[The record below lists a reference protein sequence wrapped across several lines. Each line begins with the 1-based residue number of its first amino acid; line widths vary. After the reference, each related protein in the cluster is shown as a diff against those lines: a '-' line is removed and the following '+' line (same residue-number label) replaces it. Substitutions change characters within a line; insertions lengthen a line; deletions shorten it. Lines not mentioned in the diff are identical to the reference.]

1 MSDYNEHLI
10 SMAGG
15 DGERDLLGEIE
26 ARVNAA
32 AVGPW
37 RWDDNFGEKG
47 DTGTA
52 LTNDVGT
59 EIIGAYN
66 WHCCSYRDEPTVD
79 DDSAAFIAHARTDI
93 PALLAMVREQRAR
106 LDAIDAQVRDLATRL
121 LSEDITASLGVLEAL
136 ADGKVRLAAV
146 VAATD
151 AS

>member
-1 MSDYNEHLI
+1 MSYDEHLI

-15 DGERDLLGEIE
+15 DGEADALGEIE

-37 RWDDNFGEKG
+37 RWDENFGEKG

-52 LTNDVGT
+52 LTNDAGT

-79 DDSAAFIAHARTDI
+79 EASAEFIAHARADI
-93 PALLAMVREQRAR
+93 PALLAMVRERAR
-106 LDAIDAQVRDLATRL
+106 HAREQARKLNAVTSIAVKLDGSMQGEDREIAEDLYAAL
-121 LSEDITASLGVLEAL
+121 ELS
-136 ADGKVRLAAV
+136 
-146 VAATD
+146 
-151 AS
+151 